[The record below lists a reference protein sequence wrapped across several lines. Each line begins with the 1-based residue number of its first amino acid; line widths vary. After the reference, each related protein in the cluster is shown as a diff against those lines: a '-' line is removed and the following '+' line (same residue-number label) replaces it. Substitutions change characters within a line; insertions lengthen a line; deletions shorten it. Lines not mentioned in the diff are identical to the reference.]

1 MNFIGVNSREEIE
14 KLQEKG
20 LRRIIDHVYNNNIS
34 YRKKFD
40 QVNIKPSDIKN
51 LKDIEKLPFTTKEDL
66 RNNYPLGMSC
76 VPKEKIMRIHMSS
89 GTTGS
94 PVLQPY
100 TRADIGQWSDIMA
113 RCLHVAGVREND
125 VIQITPSFGLFNGG
139 FGFHYGAE
147 KIGCMIVPAGP
158 GNTKRQIKF
167 FEDFGT
173 TSLGSV
179 ASYAIRIMEVAE
191 EEGKEFPNLKRGIFG
206 AETLS
211 DGLRK
216 RIEESLGIESFD
228 IYGMTETGGIGCGID
243 CNCHN
248 GIHIWE
254 DHYILE
260 VIDPKTGETLSD
272 GEEGEIV
279 LTSFTREALPVIR
292 FRTGD
297 IASIID
303 GKCDCGMP
311 HRRISRI
318 KGRVDDLLIIKGV
331 NVYPSEIEHLL
342 CDMPGI
348 GNNYQIFVKEE
359 NGFHDLMIQV
369 EGNTSAVDIKKRIK
383 ENFLFTPEVEVLP
396 IGSLPRNEGK
406 AIRIIKNKEVRK

>member
-125 VIQITPSFGLFNGG
+125 IIQITPSFGLFNGG

>member
-1 MNFIGVNSREEIE
+1 
-14 KLQEKG
+14 
-20 LRRIIDHVYNNNIS
+20 
-34 YRKKFD
+34 
-40 QVNIKPSDIKN
+40 
-51 LKDIEKLPFTTKEDL
+51 
-66 RNNYPLGMSC
+66 
-76 VPKEKIMRIHMSS
+76 
-89 GTTGS
+89 
-94 PVLQPY
+94 
-100 TRADIGQWSDIMA
+100 MA
-113 RCLHVAGVREND
+113 RCLYVAGVREND
-125 VIQITPSFGLFNGG
+125 VMQITPSFGLFNGG

-147 KIGCMIVPAGP
+147 KLGCMIVPAGP

-167 FEDFGT
+167 IEDFGT

-228 IYGMTETGGIGCGID
+228 IYGMTETGGVGCGID
-243 CNCHN
+243 CNCHD

-260 VIDPKTGETLSD
+260 VIDPNTGEALSE
-272 GEEGEIV
+272 GEEGELV

-297 IASIID
+297 IASIIED
-303 GKCDCGMP
+303 KCDCGMP
-311 HRRISRI
+311 YRRISRI

-342 CDMPGI
+342 CNTPGI

-359 NGFHDLMIQV
+359 NGFHDIIIQV
-369 EGNTSAVDIKKRIK
+369 EGNISAVEIKKRIK
-383 ENFLFTPEVEVLP
+383 ENFLFTPEVEILP
-396 IGSLPRNEGK
+396 NGSIPRNEGK
-406 AIRIIKNKEVRK
+406 AVRIIKNKEV

>member
-1 MNFIGVNSREEIE
+1 MNFLGVNSREEIK

-20 LRRIIDHVYNNNIS
+20 LTRIIDHAYNNNTN
-34 YRKKFD
+34 YRDKFD
-40 QVNIKPSDIKN
+40 QLGIKPSAIN
-51 LKDIEKLPFTTKEDL
+51 SLKDIQKLPFTTKEDL

-100 TRADIGQWSDIMA
+100 TRSDIDQWSTTMA
-113 RCLHVAGVREND
+113 RCLYVAGVREND
-125 VIQITPSFGLFNGG
+125 VMQITPSFGLFNGG

-147 KIGCMIVPAGP
+147 RIGCMIVPAGP

-167 FEDFGT
+167 IEDFGT

-216 RIEESLGIESFD
+216 RIEESLSIESFD
-228 IYGMTETGGIGCGID
+228 IYGMTETGGVGCGID
-243 CNCHN
+243 CNCHE

-260 VIDPKTGETLSD
+260 VIDPKTGEALSE
-272 GEEGEIV
+272 GEEGELV

-297 IASIID
+297 IASIIED
-303 GKCDCGMP
+303 KCGCGMP
-311 HRRISRI
+311 YRRISRI

-342 CDMPGI
+342 CNTPGI

-369 EGNTSAVDIKKRIK
+369 EGNISAVEIKKRIK

-396 IGSLPRNEGK
+396 NGSIPRNEGK
-406 AIRIIKNKEVRK
+406 AVRIIKNKEV

>member
-1 MNFIGVNSREEIE
+1 MNFLGVNSREEIK

-20 LRRIIDHVYNNNIS
+20 LTRIIDHVYNNNTS
-34 YRKKFD
+34 YRDKFD
-40 QVNIKPSDIKN
+40 RLDIKPSDIN
-51 LKDIEKLPFTTKEDL
+51 GLSDIEKLPFTTKEDL

-100 TRADIGQWSDIMA
+100 TKSDIDQWSTAMA
-113 RCLHVAGVREND
+113 RCLYVAGVREND
-125 VIQITPSFGLFNGG
+125 VMQITPSFGLFNGG

-147 KIGCMIVPAGP
+147 RIGCMIVPAGP
-158 GNTKRQIKF
+158 GNTKRQIRF
-167 FEDFGT
+167 IEDFGT

-243 CNCHN
+243 CNCHD

-260 VIDPKTGETLSD
+260 VIDPKTGEALSE
-272 GEEGEIV
+272 GEEGELV

-297 IASIID
+297 IASIIED
-303 GKCDCGMP
+303 KCDCGMP
-311 HRRISRI
+311 YRRISRI

-342 CDMPGI
+342 CNTPGI

-369 EGNTSAVDIKKRIK
+369 EGNISAVEIKK
-383 ENFLFTPEVEVLP
+383 ENKREFSFHAR
-396 IGSLPRNEGK
+396 S
-406 AIRIIKNKEVRK
+406 